1 MVIRLLLLSFL
12 FVPASYADDI
22 ENAVTITEKECRKL
36 IRIHDING
44 AEYVPDTDSRGNKLV
59 PADLNGGNQITLPK
73 EITFDLGVDLAE
85 RYNLG
90 TGVYGKADLGQVKV
104 KGRNVYWNGQKL
116 AQTENDAILEACRA
130 QYTEK

>member
-36 IRIHDING
+36 IRIHNING
-44 AEYVPDTDSRGNKLV
+44 AEYVPDTDSRGNKLI

-104 KGRNVYWNGQKL
+104 KGQHVYWNGQKL

>member
-104 KGRNVYWNGQKL
+104 KGQNVYWNGQKL

>member
-1 MVIRLLLLSFL
+1 MFTRLLLLSL
-12 FVPASYADDI
+12 LVIPASHADEV
-22 ENAVTITEKECRKL
+22 ENAVTITQKECRKL

-44 AEYVPDTDSRGNKLV
+44 ADYVPDTDARGNKLV

-73 EITFDLGVDLAE
+73 EITFDLGVDLAQ

-90 TGVYGKADLGQVKV
+90 AGVYGKADLGQVKV
-104 KGRNVYWNGQKL
+104 KGRHVYWNGQKL
-116 AQTENDAILEACRA
+116 AQSDNDAILEACRA